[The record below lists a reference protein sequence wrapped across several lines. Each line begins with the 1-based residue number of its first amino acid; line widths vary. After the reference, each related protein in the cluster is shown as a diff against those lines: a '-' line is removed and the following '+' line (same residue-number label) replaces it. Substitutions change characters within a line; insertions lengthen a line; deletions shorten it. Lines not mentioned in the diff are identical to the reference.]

1 MLRFAIAQTCFAAV
15 GCGTGTLWSLK
26 KAAAVAESIGAD
38 ALGAFPLRGSCR
50 RPNSGKPAV
59 PIAYV
64 GDAFNPEE
72 PGVID
77 HIMFPEPVE
86 VATFCGAARERWNI
100 PTEVHSPQSAA
111 QLADERKEAWLETI
125 PEKGP
130 EWTLDH
136 HVTQAR
142 EGGFFL
148 AVDTMD
154 LEGRNGLH
162 KPFGDTVVAMSDLVA
177 SRLVR
182 NIHVHPTSPELQQI
196 LHRNRGYPKLNQIL
210 DAAITFGGYRGLVT
224 VEVGPFELWPVDPL
238 TAIFP
243 SRYLLRL
250 KQVLDFLK
258 ELYIYR

>member
-64 GDAFNPEE
+64 GDAFNR
-72 PGVID
+72 IL
-77 HIMFPEPVE
+77 FPEPVE
-86 VATFCGAARERWNI
+86 VAIFCGATRERWQI

-111 QLADERKEAWLETI
+111 QLADEGKEAWLETI

-130 EWTLDH
+130 DWTLDH

-154 LEGRNGLH
+154 LEGRHGLH

-182 NIHVHPTSPELQQI
+182 NIHVHPTSLELRAM
-196 LHRNRGYPKLNQIL
+196 LDRKHGYPRLNQIL

-238 TAIFP
+238 TMISP
-243 SRYLLRL
+243 KRYLRRL
-250 KQVLDFLK
+250 GQVLDFLK